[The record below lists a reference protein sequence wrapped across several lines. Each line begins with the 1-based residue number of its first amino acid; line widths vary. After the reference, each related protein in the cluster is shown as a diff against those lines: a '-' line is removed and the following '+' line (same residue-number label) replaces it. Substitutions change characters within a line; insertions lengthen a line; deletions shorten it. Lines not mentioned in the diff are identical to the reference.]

1 MKIKAGKAPVNSLVV
16 EIVSGSREIGP
27 VTVSTLAKGKRQ
39 KPMHSAAEMN
49 RSL

>member
-16 EIVSGSREIGP
+16 EIVSGPREIRP
-27 VTVSTLAKGKRQ
+27 ATVPTVATGKRQ
-39 KPMHSAAEMN
+39 KPMHSAAEIN